1 MGLILPQVCEI
12 TICPTNR
19 KYYEDLGYF
28 IPTETV
34 NGKERVKRGTKITVH
49 ILDLMKGSHTMV
61 KVQCDECGKIYEMP
75 YKDYLKKYCV
85 LKIGKLFCFDCINPA
100 MSKYGIA
107 TQKVWDDKS
116 YVLKRLDNFIKKNG
130 TLKGWTVNNQEGTN
144 IAARIREYGYDLEEL
159 CTELGYNYYELRDIH
174 YPEGFLYNYDNF
186 KSILQKFIDEN
197 GYFPSQNQMRYDL
210 HIPESIPLRF
220 GGSEQ
225 VMKDMGITENYLI
238 DDRGFYNKSYYEY
251 ILAQYLIHNNIPY
264 EREQYPFPYPN
275 DKLRSDFTFTTKD
288 GIVYHLELWGYT
300 SGYEYL
306 ESRANEYLKRKEMK
320 KNLYKKYNI
329 NLIEVD
335 AQVFSNTLSAIQN
348 RLSNIL
354 SDILNVELKDV
365 DRKYI
370 INPRGLT
377 NDELFESIMKYSE
390 DGITL
395 PDVLFLQKNDTSLL
409 NEIHLRFDNYNNF
422 AKEYGVRTNNK
433 RGFWN
438 KETVLDTMFIIK
450 DKYGFI
456 PTSSYIRNNKL
467 YKEDK
472 IFVGLT
478 SAMKTVYDSTIDA
491 YLTFFERCNDKN
503 IKLQEYEI
511 NFLNNIVNH
520 KTVNK
525 KSVKESEIQR
535 AIYLLQ
541 EQEAD

>member
-1 MGLILPQVCEI
+1 MFNQKTILTLI
-12 TICPTNR
+12 NK

-28 IPTETV
+28 IPTEIV
-34 NGKERVKRGTKITVH
+34 NGKERVKRGTKIIVH
-49 ILDLMKGSHTMV
+49 VLDLMKGSHTMV

-85 LKIGKLFCFDCINPA
+85 LKLGKLFCFDCINPA

-107 TQKVWDDKS
+107 TQKVWADKS

-144 IAARIREYGYDLEEL
+144 IASRIREYGYDLEEL
-159 CTELGYNYYELRDIH
+159 CTELGYNYYELRDIY
-174 YPEGFLYNYDNF
+174 YPEGFLYDYENF
-186 KSILQKFIDEN
+186 KSIIQKFIDEN

-210 HIPESIPLRF
+210 HIPESIPQRF
-220 GGSEQ
+220 GGSEKI
-225 VMKDMGITENYLI
+225 MKDMGITENYLI
-238 DDRGFYNKSYYEY
+238 DDRGFYNRSYYEY
-251 ILAQYLIHNNIPY
+251 ILAQYLIHNNISY

-288 GIVYHLELWGYT
+288 GVVYHLELWGYT

-320 KNLYKKYNI
+320 KKSYKKYNI

-335 AQVFSNTLSAIQN
+335 AQVFSNNLSVIQS

-395 PDVLFLQKNDTSLL
+395 PDRLFLQNNDSSLL
-409 NEIHLRFDNYNNF
+409 NEILLRFDNYNNF

-438 KETVLDTMFIIK
+438 KETILDTMFIIK
-450 DKYGFI
+450 DKYGFM
-456 PTSSYIRNNKL
+456 PTSAYIRNNKL

-472 IFVGLT
+472 IFIGLV
-478 SAMKTVYDSTIDA
+478 SAIKNVYDSTIDA
-491 YLTFFERCNDKN
+491 YLTFFEKCKENH
-503 IKLQEYEI
+503 IALQENEI
-511 NFLNNIVNH
+511 NFLDNIINH
-520 KTVNK
+520 RTVNK
-525 KSVKESEIQR
+525 KSVKETEIQR
-535 AIYLLQ
+535 AIKLLQ
-541 EQEAD
+541 EAA

>member
-130 TLKGWTVNNQEGTN
+130 TLKGWTVNDQEGTN

-238 DDRGFYNKSYYEY
+238 DDRGFYNRSYYEY

>member
-34 NGKERVKRGTKITVH
+34 NGKERVKKGTKITVH
-49 ILDLMKGSHTMV
+49 VLDLMKGSHTMV

-107 TQKVWDDKS
+107 TQKIWADKS

-130 TLKGWTVNNQEGTN
+130 TLKGWTVNNQEGAS
-144 IAARIREYGYDLEEL
+144 IATRIREHGYDLEEL
-159 CTELGYNYYELRDIH
+159 CTELGYNYYELRDIY

-186 KSILQKFIDEN
+186 KSILQNFIDEN
-197 GYFPSQNQMRYDL
+197 GYFPSQKQMRYDL

-225 VMKDMGITENYLI
+225 IMKDMGITENYLI
-238 DDRGFYNKSYYEY
+238 DDRGFYNRSYYEY

-264 EREQYPFPYPN
+264 EREQCPFPYPN
-275 DKLRSDFTFTTKD
+275 DKLRSDFTFTTRD
-288 GIVYHLELWGYT
+288 GVVYHLELWGYT

-335 AQVFSNTLSAIQN
+335 AQVFSNTLAAIQN

-395 PDVLFLQKNDTSLL
+395 PDVLFMQKNDTSLL

-450 DKYGFI
+450 DKYGFM
-456 PTSSYIRNNKL
+456 PTSSHIRNNKL

-491 YLTFFERCNDKN
+491 YLTFFERCNDEN

-511 NFLNNIVNH
+511 NFLNNIVRH

-525 KSVKESEIQR
+525 KSVKETEIQR

-541 EQEAD
+541 EQEAA